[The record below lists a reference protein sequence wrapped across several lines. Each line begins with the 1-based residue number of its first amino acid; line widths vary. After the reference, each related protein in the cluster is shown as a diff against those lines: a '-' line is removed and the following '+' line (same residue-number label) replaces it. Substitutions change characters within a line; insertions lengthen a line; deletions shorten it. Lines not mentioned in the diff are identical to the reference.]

1 MMNDATL
8 RKIDLNLL
16 LAFSV
21 LMQERNVS
29 RAAERLLLG
38 QPGLSAALKRLRET
52 LDDELFVRVGRG
64 LQPTPR
70 ALSIAP
76 AIEDALSGIERAI
89 RPPAAFDPAQW
100 QGEFRIGMCDNLESS
115 FFGPLVARLRKL
127 APNAR
132 LVSVAFDRRD
142 AARLLDEGAF
152 DLSISVHDEP
162 ASWHVRAPMFEQ
174 ASLCVY
180 DPRHLKCAEPLSLK
194 QFANA
199 PHVTVSVEGTIST
212 SVDTALARLGYRRQ
226 IVATA
231 PRFSALPL
239 TLQAMP
245 AIATVP
251 ESIARCMA
259 KLHDL
264 AISYPPFELPADP
277 VTMLYRRVDHAD
289 GRAIWLRRLV
299 VEVVADSLRANGCSV
314 GVSTDAGC
322 YEQPVLAEAV

>member
-38 QPGLSAALKRLRET
+38 QPGLSAALRRLRET

-89 RPPAAFDPAQW
+89 RPPAAFDPGSW
-100 QGEFRIGMCDNLESS
+100 EGEFRVGLCDNLESA
-115 FFGPLVARLRKL
+115 FFGPLAARLRKL
-127 APNAR
+127 APGVR

-142 AARLLDEGAF
+142 AARLLDEGAYEF
-152 DLSISVHDEP
+152 SISVHDEP
-162 ASWHVRAPMFEQ
+162 ASWHIRAPLFEQ
-174 ASLCVY
+174 ASLCIY
-180 DPRHLKCAEPLSLK
+180 DARHLKCTMPLSLK

-199 PHVTVSVEGTIST
+199 PHVTVSLEGAIST
-212 SVDTALARLGYRRQ
+212 NVDVALARLGHRRQ
-226 IVATA
+226 VVATV
-231 PRFSALPL
+231 PRFSALPP
-239 TLQAMP
+239 TLRAIP

-259 KLHDL
+259 QLHDL
-264 AISYPPFELPADP
+264 TISAPPFELPADP
-277 VTMLYRRVDHAD
+277 VTMLYRRVDQAD
-289 GRAIWLRRLV
+289 SRSVWLRRLF
-299 VEVVADSLRANGCSV
+299 VEVVAEALKASGCSM
-314 GVSTDAGC
+314 GVSTAACCFDKV
-322 YEQPVLAEAV
+322 PLDEAV